1 MARRVSSPEMVGRS
15 ETLAALMLALEHAP
29 GVVLVAGDA
38 GIGKTR
44 LVREFAA
51 AADATVLWGDCV
63 PMQAGEL
70 PYAPFATALRGL
82 AGPAPPAA
90 AEPADARAQRFEAV
104 VSALGRMARDG
115 PVLLVVEDLHWADG
129 ASQDLLRF
137 LVRNLSEQPLLVLAT
152 VRTDEPDVPAPAQ
165 RLIAELTRSAAR
177 FDLAPLDHQQTA
189 RQIAGI
195 LGTGP
200 DEATV
205 ARIHA
210 RSEGNPYFTEELL
223 ASDGRSESLRS
234 VLLARVADL
243 DAGARRVLELVATMG
258 QHVDHDLL
266 LRVTQDDEATILGL
280 VDRGVLVCDGDRYR
294 FRHALAGE
302 VIAAE
307 LAPPVRRAHHAA
319 LAQAMMKV
327 PPSPPDPATL
337 AHHLHAAGRH
347 AAALRASIEA
357 ADAATAIFAFGAA
370 RHQLERVR
378 ELWPLVEPAQ
388 RPEGIDEVELL
399 RRLAEATQLAGD
411 WEGALPIAEAALARA
426 DHDRAVALHRL
437 LADLHH
443 AEEPALA
450 HLERALDLLG
460 DRPSAARAAVLLSMA
475 DHSIYG
481 ELPTVGQAK
490 AEAALAVALEAG
502 ARAEE
507 GRAHRLLGSA
517 LAYGG
522 AADEGLAH
530 LESAKRVAIE
540 VGDGRELSRAVGL
553 LGDALTMLG
562 RVEDGKAAFEA
573 GLEDIRRFGL
583 ALSYGLAVDSDIADC
598 ELRLGRWDAARER
611 LERLLRYTAHDDH
624 VHLVV
629 VGYLIALEAR
639 EGRFEAASELQ
650 RKAERLLD
658 TNVGPHVVVK
668 ANSGRAEL
676 ALWRGDPDAARAIVR
691 ETRERFHTWDLLCGP
706 ALLSLGLRAE
716 ADIAESRPGE
726 RAAARAAAEEL
737 RGAPDRPGTQQWYA
751 FELPADEWAPPETIA
766 NDLLGEGELSR
777 ITGEPRPELWT
788 EAAGRFD
795 QVRSPYQ
802 AAYARLREAEARLA
816 LHDRA
821 GAGPPL
827 RQAHAAAAAL
837 AARPLREAVERL
849 ARQAGAELG
858 DGTGPRPFG
867 LTKRE
872 LAVLRLLA
880 VGRTNRTIADDLVV
894 SPRTVDMHVRNILE
908 KLDAANRVEAA
919 AVAHRTGLVG
929 NTAEPP

>member
-15 ETLAALMLALEHAP
+15 ETLAALTLALEHAP

-51 AADATVLWGDCV
+51 AVEATALWGDCV

-82 AGPAPPAA
+82 AVPAPPTA
-90 AEPADARAQRFEAV
+90 AEPGDARAQRFEAV
-104 VSALGRMARDG
+104 VAALGRLARDG
-115 PVLLVVEDLHWADG
+115 PTVLVIEDLHWADG
-129 ASQDLLRF
+129 ATQDLLRF
-137 LVRNLSEQPLLVLAT
+137 LVRNLGELALLVVVT
-152 VRTDEPDVPAPAQ
+152 VRTDEPNVPAPLQ
-165 RLIAELTRSAAR
+165 RLIAELTRSAER
-177 FDLAPLDHQQTA
+177 FDLAPLNREQTA
-189 RQIAGI
+189 RQLEGI
-195 LGTGP
+195 LGTAP

-210 RSEGNPYFTEELL
+210 RAEGNPYFAEELL
-223 ASDGRSESLRS
+223 AADGHSASLRS

-243 DAGARRVLELVATMG
+243 DGDARRVLELVATMG
-258 QHVDHDLL
+258 QSLDHDLL
-266 LRVTQDDEATILGL
+266 MRVTANDEGTVLALL
-280 VDRGVLVCDGDRYR
+280 DRGVLVCDGDRYR

-302 VIAAE
+302 VIRAE
-307 LAPPVRRAHHAA
+307 LLPPARRAHHAA
-319 LAQAMMKV
+319 LARAIEAG
-327 PPSPPDPATL
+327 PPDPAAL
-337 AHHLHAAGRH
+337 AHHLHAAGEH
-347 AAALRASIEA
+347 AAALRASVEA
-357 ADAATAIFAFGAA
+357 AEAATAIFAFGAA
-370 RHQLERVR
+370 RHQLERAR
-378 ELWPLVEPAQ
+378 ELWPLVEPAE
-388 RPEGIDEVELL
+388 RPGGIDEVELL
-399 RRLAEATQLAGD
+399 RRLAVATQSAGD
-411 WEGALPIAEAALARA
+411 WEGALPIAEAALALA
-426 DHDRAVALHRL
+426 DRDHAAALHRL
-437 LADLHH
+437 LADLYH
-443 AEEPALA
+443 ADEPAVT
-450 HLERALDLLG
+450 HLERALELLG
-460 DRPSAARAAVLLSMA
+460 DRPSAERAATLLSII
-475 DHSIYG
+475 DHDFYG
-481 ELPTVGQAK
+481 QVPTATL
-490 AEAALAVALEAG
+490 ARSHAALAVAREAG

-507 GRAHRLLGSA
+507 GRARRQLGSA

-522 AADEGLAH
+522 DADAGLAH
-530 LESAKRVAIE
+530 LEAAKRIAIE
-540 VGDGRELSRAVGL
+540 VGDGRELSRSVGL

-562 RVEDGKAAFEA
+562 RVEEGVAAFEA

-611 LERLLRYTAHDDH
+611 LERLLRHSAHDDH

-639 EGRFEAASELQ
+639 QGRFEAASELDRTAQ
-650 RKAERLLD
+650 RLLGG
-658 TNVGPHVVVK
+658 NVGPHVVVK

-676 ALWRGDPDAARAIVR
+676 ALLRGDPDAARAIVR
-691 ETRERFHTWDLLCGP
+691 ETRERFRTWDLLCGP

-716 ADIAESRPGE
+716 ADIAELRPQE
-726 RAAARAAAEEL
+726 RAAARAVAEEL

-751 FELPADEWAPPETIA
+751 FEMPIDEWAPPETIA

-777 ITGEPRPELWT
+777 ITGTPRPGLWA

-816 LHDRA
+816 LRDRA
-821 GAGPPL
+821 GAEPPL
-827 RQAHAAAAAL
+827 RRAYAAAVAL
-837 AARPLREAVERL
+837 AAGPLRDAVERL
-849 ARQAGAELG
+849 ARQAGVGLG
-858 DGTGPRPFG
+858 DGAGPRPFG

-880 VGRTNRTIADDLVV
+880 VGRTNRAIADDLIV
-894 SPRTVDMHVRNILE
+894 SPRTVDMHVRNILD

-919 AVAHRTGLVG
+919 ALAHREGLVA

>member
-15 ETLAALMLALEHAP
+15 ETLAALTLALEHAP

-51 AADATVLWGDCV
+51 SAEATVLWGDCV

-82 AGPAPPAA
+82 AGPTPPAA

-104 VSALGRMARDG
+104 VSALGRLARDG
-115 PVLLVVEDLHWADG
+115 PVVLVIEDLHWADG

-152 VRTDEPDVPAPAQ
+152 VRTDEPDVPAPLQ
-165 RLIAELTRSAAR
+165 RLIAELTRSAER
-177 FDLAPLDHQQTA
+177 FDLAPLDHDETA

-195 LGTGP
+195 LGTDP
-200 DEATV
+200 DHATV

-210 RSEGNPYFTEELL
+210 RAEGNPYFTEELL
-223 ASDGRSESLRS
+223 AADGRSASLRS

-243 DAGARRVLELVATMG
+243 DPGARRVLELVATMG
-258 QHVDHDLL
+258 QAVDHDLL
-266 LRVTQDDEATILGL
+266 MRVTGDGEGTVVGL

-307 LAPPVRRAHHAA
+307 VPTPVRRAHHAA
-319 LAQAMMKV
+319 LARAIEAG
-327 PPSPPDPATL
+327 PPDPAAL
-337 AHHLHAAGRH
+337 SHHLHAAGEH
-347 AAALRASIEA
+347 AAALRASVEA
-357 ADAATAIFAFGAA
+357 AEAATAMFAFGAA
-370 RHQLERVR
+370 RHQLERAR
-378 ELWPLVEPAQ
+378 ELWPLVEPAE

-399 RRLAEATQLAGD
+399 HRLALATQMAGD
-411 WEGALPIAEAALARA
+411 WEGALPIAEAALALA
-426 DHDRAVALHRL
+426 DRDRAVTLHRL

-443 AEEPALA
+443 TAAPALA
-450 HLERALDLLG
+450 HLERALELLG
-460 DRPSAARAAVLLSMA
+460 GRSSAARAATLLSMY
-475 DHSIYG
+475 DHSFYG
-481 ELPTVGQAK
+481 ELPSVGRAH

-507 GRAHRLLGSA
+507 GRAHRLLGSS

-562 RVEDGKAAFEA
+562 RVEEGKAAFEA

-598 ELRLGRWDAARER
+598 ELRLGLWDAARER
-611 LERLLRYTAHDDH
+611 LYRLLRHTAHDDH

-639 EGRFEAASELQ
+639 EGRFGEASELQ
-650 RKAERLLD
+650 RTAERLLD

-676 ALWRGDPDAARAIVR
+676 ALLRGDPDAARAIVR
-691 ETRERFHTWDLLCGP
+691 ETRERIHTWDLLCGP

-726 RAAARAAAEEL
+726 RAEARAAAEEL

-788 EAAGRFD
+788 QAASRFD

-821 GAGPPL
+821 GAEGAL

-837 AARPLREAVERL
+837 AAGPLREAVERL
-849 ARQAGAELG
+849 ARRAGADLG
-858 DGTGPRPFG
+858 DGAGPRPFG

-880 VGRTNRTIADDLVV
+880 VGRTNRAIADDLVV

-919 AVAHRTGLVG
+919 AVAHRTGLAG